1 MKFGRDLLQKAVP
14 EWQNGYVDYK
24 QLKKRIKAIR
34 IRFPKEELNLHP
46 SRLAA
51 APAADS
57 SQLNILR
64 RASQAY
70 QQDGLT
76 HEERTRFEEIKAS
89 EEERE
94 FLAYLDKELE
104 KVNVS
109 HLQELPVVLLH
120 HLIFFR
126 LFFRNNWKL

>member
-1 MKFGRDLLQKAVP
+1 MKFGRDLLQKAD
-14 EWQNGYVDYK
+14 VDYK
-24 QLKKRIKAIR
+24 QLKKPIKIIR
-34 IRFPKEELNLHP
+34 IRFLKEEFNLHP

-51 APAADS
+51 APADS